1 MAHSFAP
8 NGHKSGFKY
17 SLLDGLTPDFSP
29 EDHSLWPRSLARRW
43 FVVLFVG
50 TCLLYCARM
59 AMPICAVTMAST
71 FHWTKIDT
79 GVVLGGFFWGYCI
92 TQILGGYVSDKI
104 GGERVLL
111 MSAASWGVIT
121 AGTPL
126 MARLCSRTLF
136 LMTTARFLMG
146 LLQGVFF
153 PSLASLCS
161 HRVVKAER
169 GFLMSILHSGTYLGY
184 VFKYVLKCVFVSFKS
199 LTPLFSLRRRTLVAG
214 GLGSVMLQSY
224 GWEYLFYCI
233 GFSSGLWA
241 LLIWYFLVKG
251 RFYLTHGIPKQKHV
265 ENGRPHS
272 KTRWLSFI
280 KKPPVWSMMIA
291 HTCAASTF
299 YTLLSWLP
307 TYFEESFPNAK
318 GGVYNTVPWIAA
330 IPASLVGGWVSDFL
344 ITKDLICSGFS
355 VSLFLCFLMFQV
367 VAMGIPVL
375 FILPMSNAVSLS
387 TAVTLTTVAIGATTF
402 SSGYEPNINSDV
414 FLYLV
419 PVAADVTCLFF
430 SGVAVN
436 VQDLAPSCAGALY
449 GQSVVITLKVK
460 VKHEASVVTVS
471 LSGYLIEVTQTWA
484 TVFSFVAL
492 INSSGLGVYLV
503 FGDAQR
509 LDQGSPVTII

>member
-1 MAHSFAP
+1 MAVISAQNEHN
-8 NGHKSGFKY
+8 NGFNYFLLESGNLKSKPSQEGQ
-17 SLLDGLTPDFSP
+17 T
-29 EDHSLWPRSLARRW
+29 LWPRSLARKW
-43 FVVLFVG
+43 FVVLFLG

-59 AMPICAVTMAST
+59 AMPICAVTLAST

-111 MSAASWGVIT
+111 MSAASWGLIT

-126 MARLCSRTLF
+126 VTRFSSHALF
-136 LMTTARFLMG
+136 LMTAARFLMG

-169 GFLMSILHSGTYLGY
+169 GFLMSILHSGTYLG
-184 VFKYVLKCVFVSFKS
+184 
-199 LTPLFSLRRRTLVAG
+199 TLVAG
-214 GLGSVMLQSY
+214 GLGSVMLQNY
-224 GWEYLFYCI
+224 GWEYLFYCT
-233 GFSSGLWA
+233 GFVSGLWA
-241 LLIWYFLVKG
+241 FLIWYFLVKG
-251 RFYLTHGIPKQKHV
+251 RELPKQKQRA
-265 ENGRPHS
+265 NGPHQS

-280 KKPPVWSMMIA
+280 KKSSVWSMMIA

-330 IPASLVGGWVSDFL
+330 IPASLFGGYASDFL
-344 ITKDLICSGFS
+344 ITKGYP
-355 VSLFLCFLMFQV
+355 V
-367 VAMGIPVL
+367 VYVRKFMQAIAMGIPVL
-375 FILPMSNAVSLS
+375 FILPMSNTITLS
-387 TAVTLTTVAIGATTF
+387 TAVTLTTVAIAATTF
-402 SSGYEPNINSDV
+402 TSG
-414 FLYLV
+414 
-419 PVAADVTCLFF
+419 
-430 SGVAVN
+430 GVAVN
-436 VQDLAPSCAGALY
+436 VQDLTPSCAGALY
-449 GQSVVITLKVK
+449 GFMNMMGALSG
-460 VKHEASVVTVS
+460 VVTVS

-484 TVFSFVAL
+484 TVFSLVAL
-492 INSSGLGVYLV
+492 INLSGLGVYLI

-509 LDQGSPVTII
+509 LDQHSYSPVTVI

>member
-1 MAHSFAP
+1 ACSVVCSVVCSVAC
-8 NGHKSGFKY
+8 
-17 SLLDGLTPDFSP
+17 SLDSVFCCMFCCVFCCLFCCVFFCLFCCVFCCVLCCLFCCVFCCMFSVCCC
-29 EDHSLWPRSLARRW
+29 R
-43 FVVLFVG
+43 
-50 TCLLYCARM
+50 
-59 AMPICAVTMAST
+59 
-71 FHWTKIDT
+71 
-79 GVVLGGFFWGYCI
+79 
-92 TQILGGYVSDKI
+92 I

-169 GFLMSILHSGTYLGY
+169 GFLMSILHSGTYLG
-184 VFKYVLKCVFVSFKS
+184 
-199 LTPLFSLRRRTLVAG
+199 TLVAG

-251 RFYLTHGIPKQKHV
+251 REIPKQKHV

-280 KKPPVWSMMIA
+280 KKPPVCAFVCRSMMIA

-318 GGVYNTVPWIAA
+318 GGVYNTVPK
-330 IPASLVGGWVSDFL
+330 
-344 ITKDLICSGFS
+344 T
-355 VSLFLCFLMFQV
+355 SLFKSDV
-367 VAMGIPVL
+367 T
-375 FILPMSNAVSLS
+375 VSH
-387 TAVTLTTVAIGATTF
+387 
-402 SSGYEPNINSDV
+402 GYEPNINSD
-414 FLYLV
+414 
-419 PVAADVTCLFF
+419 
-430 SGVAVN
+430 
-436 VQDLAPSCAGALY
+436 DLAPSCAGALY
-449 GQSVVITLKVK
+449 GFMNMMGALTG
-460 VKHEASVVTVS
+460 VVTVS

-484 TVFSFVAL
+484 TVFSLVAL

>member
-1 MAHSFAP
+1 MFCCV
-8 NGHKSGFKY
+8 FCC
-17 SLLDGLTPDFSP
+17 LFCCVFFCLFCCVFCCVLCCLFCCVFCCMFSVCCC
-29 EDHSLWPRSLARRW
+29 R
-43 FVVLFVG
+43 
-50 TCLLYCARM
+50 
-59 AMPICAVTMAST
+59 
-71 FHWTKIDT
+71 
-79 GVVLGGFFWGYCI
+79 
-92 TQILGGYVSDKI
+92 I

-169 GFLMSILHSGTYLGY
+169 GFLMSILHSGTYLG
-184 VFKYVLKCVFVSFKS
+184 
-199 LTPLFSLRRRTLVAG
+199 TLVAG

-233 GFSSGLWA
+233 GFSSGLW
-241 LLIWYFLVKG
+241 FCFPG
-251 RFYLTHGIPKQKHV
+251 REIPKQKHV

-307 TYFEESFPNAK
+307 TYFEESFPNCVSVSQ

-344 ITKDLICSGFS
+344 ITKGYR
-355 VSLFLCFLMFQV
+355 VVYVRKLMQV

-375 FILPMSNAVSLS
+375 FILPMSNAV
-387 TAVTLTTVAIGATTF
+387 
-402 SSGYEPNINSDV
+402 N
-414 FLYLV
+414 
-419 PVAADVTCLFF
+419 
-430 SGVAVN
+430 
-436 VQDLAPSCAGALY
+436 DLAPSCAGALY
-449 GQSVVITLKVK
+449 GFMNMMGALTG
-460 VKHEASVVTVS
+460 VVTVS

-484 TVFSFVAL
+484 TVFSLVAL

>member
-1 MAHSFAP
+1 ACSVVCSVVCSVAC
-8 NGHKSGFKY
+8 
-17 SLLDGLTPDFSP
+17 SLD
-29 EDHSLWPRSLARRW
+29 
-43 FVVLFVG
+43 VCVL
-50 TCLLYCARM
+50 
-59 AMPICAVTMAST
+59 
-71 FHWTKIDT
+71 
-79 GVVLGGFFWGYCI
+79 
-92 TQILGGYVSDKI
+92 I

-169 GFLMSILHSGTYLGY
+169 GFLMSILHSGTYLG
-184 VFKYVLKCVFVSFKS
+184 
-199 LTPLFSLRRRTLVAG
+199 TLVAG

-251 RFYLTHGIPKQKHV
+251 REIPKQKHV

-280 KKPPVWSMMIA
+280 KKPPVCAFVCRSMMIA

-344 ITKDLICSGFS
+344 ITKGIKS
-355 VSLFLCFLMFQV
+355 V

-402 SSGYEPNINSDV
+402 SSG
-414 FLYLV
+414 
-419 PVAADVTCLFF
+419 
-430 SGVAVN
+430 GVAVN

-449 GQSVVITLKVK
+449 GFMNMMGALTG
-460 VKHEASVVTVS
+460 VVTVS

-484 TVFSFVAL
+484 TVFSLVAL

>member
-1 MAHSFAP
+1 MSPSNESYLSHQSAPGHESESDPGSRGGTGSVEEARRSVEEPGLSMAHSFAP

-169 GFLMSILHSGTYLGY
+169 GFLMSILHSGTYLG
-184 VFKYVLKCVFVSFKS
+184 
-199 LTPLFSLRRRTLVAG
+199 TLVAG

-251 RFYLTHGIPKQKHV
+251 REIPKQKHV

-344 ITKDLICSGFS
+344 ITKGYR
-355 VSLFLCFLMFQV
+355 VVYVRKLMQV

-402 SSGYEPNINSDV
+402 SSG
-414 FLYLV
+414 
-419 PVAADVTCLFF
+419 
-430 SGVAVN
+430 GVAVN

-449 GQSVVITLKVK
+449 GFMNMMGALTG
-460 VKHEASVVTVS
+460 VVTVS

-484 TVFSFVAL
+484 TVFSLVAL